1 MSIFSRLFGS
11 SAPAPTPSFEEKAS
25 RAYTVHMTGFQKV
38 EWSKREYRAFSQEA
52 YRQNVVAYQAV
63 NKIASAVAAIE
74 WEVWDGEQTLADHPL
89 YALLR
94 RPNPGQSGR
103 DWWKTRVCYLL
114 LSGNNYDEIIRGTS
128 GEVSQLWPLR
138 PDRMAI
144 EKSTTGLPA
153 GFVYGENSQKV
164 RFSADPIS
172 GESDILHTKLFNPL
186 DDWYGLSPVE
196 AAAYA
201 VDQHNLT
208 MKWLQGLL
216 QNSAKPSGALVTKSE
231 MPLSDS
237 EFQRLKNEIE
247 AKYAG
252 AENAGRPLLLEGG
265 MDWKQMGLSPVDM
278 EILRVKDSSARD
290 ISLAF
295 GVPPLLLNIPG
306 DNTYA
311 NYREARLGFYE
322 DTVLP
327 FLGFMA
333 EGLNKV
339 LAEPLSVEIR
349 PNKDKIEAIADK
361 RQKLWEMADNS
372 DDLTLNESRELKG
385 YEPLPLPLG
394 NMLMSEVRARAKP
407 QPEGPKKP
415 EEADPAET
423 LKRLAYG
430 PR

>member
-11 SAPAPTPSFEEKAS
+11 SAPVAHATEEKSS
-25 RAYTVHMTGFQKV
+25 RAYTVHMTGHAKV
-38 EWSKREYRAFSQEA
+38 EWSKREYQAFSTEA
-52 YRQNVVAYQAV
+52 YRQNVVAFQAV
-63 NKIASAVAAIE
+63 NKIASAVSAIE
-74 WEVWDGEQTLADHPL
+74 WEVWDGDKTLLEHPL
-89 YALLR
+89 YDLLR

-103 DWWKTRVCYLL
+103 DWWKMRVCYLL
-114 LSGNNYDEIIRGTS
+114 LSGNNYDEIIE
-128 GEVSQLWPLR
+128 GEGRSISQMWALR
-138 PDRMAI
+138 PDRMSI
-144 EKSTTGLPA
+144 VKSSTGLPG
-153 GFVYGENSQKV
+153 GFIYGEGSQKIS
-164 RFSADPIS
+164 FTADPIT
-172 GESDILHTKLFNPL
+172 GESEILHTKLFNPL

-231 MPLSDS
+231 MPLSDT

-247 AKYAG
+247 SKYAG

-327 FLGFMA
+327 FLGFVA
-333 EGLNKV
+333 EGMNK
-339 LAEPLSVEIR
+339 LISERYSVEIR
-349 PNKDKIEAIADK
+349 PNKDRIEAIADK

-372 DDLTLNESRELKG
+372 DDLTLNESRGLKG

-394 NMLMSEVRARAKP
+394 NMLMSEVRAMAKP
-407 QPEGPKKP
+407 KP
-415 EEADPAET
+415 EAPGDDGAAET